1 MKFLLLISILTAN
14 FAMAN
19 DTSADDPRGEI
30 VASAMKRGDPMYS
43 ILYGFKDL
51 ESWQEGSNRKAN
63 VILECKKGP
72 ELSRSVHKSY
82 ITFISDERKYELIK
96 ELSTEKCKD
105 LFELMQNASPQ
116 NPVDFRELLQ

>member
-1 MKFLLLISILTAN
+1 MKFLLLVAILTAN

-30 VASAMKRGDPMYS
+30 VASSMKRGDPMYS

-51 ESWQEGSNRKAN
+51 ESWQDGSNRKAN

-72 ELSRSVHKSY
+72 QLSSSVHKSY

-96 ELSTEKCKD
+96 ELPSARCEE
-105 LFELMQNASPQ
+105 LFELMQNATPQ
-116 NPVDFRELLQ
+116 NPVDFNELLQ